1 MIKKICENFLKNESI
16 EIYGNNYPTKDGTP
30 IRDYIHVYDLAY
42 AHYKS
47 AIYLLK
53 HNKSNIFNC
62 GYGKGYSV
70 LQVIRKFNKI
80 NKKKI
85 KIKFGNRRKGDI
97 YKLVAKVNK
106 IKQNLKWHPKYNSLK
121 KILLSSLEWEKKLK

>member
-1 MIKKICENFLKNESI
+1 MKLLLTLILKAHLKAYKYLEESK
-16 EIYGNNYPTKDGTP
+16 NNYEYFNIGT
-30 IRDYIHVYDLAY
+30 
-42 AHYKS
+42 
-47 AIYLLK
+47 
-53 HNKSNIFNC
+53 
-62 GYGKGYSV
+62 GKGYSV

-106 IKQNLKWHPKYNSLK
+106 IKQNLKWYPKYNSLK

>member
-1 MIKKICENFLKNESI
+1 MN
-16 EIYGNNYPTKDGTP
+16 T
-30 IRDYIHVYDLAY
+30 VYDLAY

-97 YKLVAKVNK
+97 YKLVAKANK
-106 IKQNLKWHPKYNSLK
+106 IKKMLKWNPKYNSLK